1 MRFIPLLRQD
11 SCQGRRTRTAIAALV
26 TATPCPSEP
35 RWGSMSALGQ
45 LQSYGNVLPTSA
57 LPLNTRHDFPNQH

>member
-35 RWGSMSALGQ
+35 RWGSMSALGHKRSLVGQ
-45 LQSYGNVLPTSA
+45 AWNMLGADDS
-57 LPLNTRHDFPNQH
+57 